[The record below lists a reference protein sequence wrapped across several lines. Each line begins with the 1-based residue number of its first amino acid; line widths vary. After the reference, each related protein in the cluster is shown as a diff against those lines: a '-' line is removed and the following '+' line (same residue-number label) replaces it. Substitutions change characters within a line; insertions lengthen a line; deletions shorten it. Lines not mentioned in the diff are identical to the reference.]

1 MEPPSERIAITT
13 LQHSRIRFTDSIR
26 TIRGMRIATQ
36 EQSKAQCY
44 QWRKK
49 IELDISKDLE

>member
-1 MEPPSERIAITT
+1 M